1 LNFLPLDESSA
12 LPLVPAGEN
21 LVGFPDD
28 VFFFV
33 LAGFFCQ
40 QQQQQ
45 QQRRRLR
52 KESFDSVTMIV
63 HIVDTREPRL
73 GTHR

>member
-33 LAGFFCQ
+33 LTGFFCQ
-40 QQQQQ
+40 QQEQEQEG
-45 QQRRRLR
+45 RWRM
-52 KESFDSVTMIV
+52 ENFDSVTMIV
-63 HIVDTREPRL
+63 PIVDTREPSLCTYR
-73 GTHR
+73 